1 VKFLSNDYTN
11 PNANPRTLTTLTLT
25 LTNLPDAFKSFYEPV
40 FCDFIRNYIGVQT
53 RTSSHFDKGISSKL
67 LLVYTQG
74 DNGSVK
80 SNGELIIYN
89 LLYEENSSIF
99 SDAETPMLGQPL
111 SK

>member
-1 VKFLSNDYTN
+1 MTTQTLRLTLELS
-11 PNANPRTLTTLTLT
+11 TLTFT
-25 LTNLPDAFKSFYEPV
+25 LTNPHNAFV
-40 FCDFIRNYIGVQT
+40 CWDFVTVVCIRNYFGVQT